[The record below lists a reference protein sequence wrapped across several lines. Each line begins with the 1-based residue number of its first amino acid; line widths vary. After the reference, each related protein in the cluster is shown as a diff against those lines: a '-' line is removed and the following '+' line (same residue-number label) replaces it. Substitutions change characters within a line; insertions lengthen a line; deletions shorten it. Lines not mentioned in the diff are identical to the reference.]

1 MCVDGL
7 ACLSN
12 LGLELKVEFRR
23 LVEMLNKDL
32 GLWPNGSQHLHPRA
46 HDALGCRSAATAS

>member
-1 MCVDGL
+1 MDGL